1 MADLHSS
8 GLSALSQST
17 AHDSFPLNYGSQ
29 DIRLL
34 KIQPGQRSDAVRLQ
48 IFTARLSDHPD
59 YNALSYT
66 WSNEGS
72 EVIVE
77 VGNQT
82 IVVSE
87 TLHQAL
93 VHLRQP
99 TTESVFWIDAICI
112 NQTSTQDKNHQVPLM
127 DKIYSSAREVIV
139 WLGDAGENTEPAIKF
154 LNDIETNL
162 PAKSDSKDLSQ
173 FEDYLRDQDDIFD
186 VGLIALF
193 QKRWFNRT
201 WILQEAALPV
211 KEPKFLWGPNLF
223 SWSTFIC
230 LDSCMRSVFRKR
242 HHGAFCGI
250 HDLHAGRHAVQRNFA
265 EWTFK
270 ALDGLRGMIQTLKP
284 CRLPLDALIF
294 MTRTASASDPRD
306 RVYGLLGLTS
316 ESYGHQI
323 QVDYAK
329 PVAEVFRDAMASLL
343 LGRRGLTSLA
353 VKEVELHSYVCSD
366 DNCPGGFDPAGV
378 SGASWV
384 PDFGKTFWTIS
395 HAQMLS
401 DTRSFEAGSSVASTL
416 EINSF
421 SLYARGM
428 LVDTVE
434 HATARSPRRGTGGIG
449 WTQLLPLFE
458 FLRAH
463 ASVSQ
468 HEPETTN
475 GQSSCESCLSSHSN
489 IEGIVTLAN
498 QFHLASVEVDC
509 HMESDGRPKT
519 SAVTPIGDH
528 QSHPE
533 QRVGTTTHSSDA
545 VNDASQPK
553 DLNGLGQMAEK
564 ASLPPSNPNVSTPG
578 QGSFDGYLNIGTIN
592 PLLPESVQQAR
603 PPFGECGL
611 YRPPIGEPCD
621 FWDAAW
627 RTLVAD
633 DWVPECKQRPSLLPA
648 DVIRLALRWEALQRD
663 LKGLH
668 NQSNTQ
674 STVFAADTDNMGEFG
689 SLLDSLRAKFR
700 ASRGTSTVISELNH
714 TTLHSLSHRRG
725 FVTKNRWMGL
735 GPRVAQPGDIV
746 AILFGGKVP
755 YILRPVDDHYL
766 FVGECYVH
774 GIMQGELVSQCQRGD
789 RTSES
794 DPRSY
799 AVLKE
804 FEIR

>member
-8 GLSALSQST
+8 GLSATSQST
-17 AHDSFPLNYGSQ
+17 AHDSFPLDYDSQ

-48 IFTARLSDHPD
+48 IFTASLGDPPE

-72 EVIVE
+72 DVIVE

-82 IVVSE
+82 ILVSE
-87 TLHQAL
+87 SLHQAL

-139 WLGDAGENTEPAIKF
+139 WLGNAGEDMEPAIKF

-162 PAKSDSKDLSQ
+162 PAKFDSKDLNQ

-230 LDSCMRSVFRKR
+230 LDSCMRTVFRNR
-242 HHGAFCGI
+242 HHGGFCGI
-250 HDLHAGRHAVQRNFA
+250 HDLHDSRQAVQRNFGA
-265 EWTFK
+265 WTFK
-270 ALDGLRGMIQTLKP
+270 ALDRLRENIQTLQP
-284 CRLPLDALIF
+284 RRLPLDALIF

-306 RVYGLLGLTS
+306 RIYGLLGLTN

-329 PVAEVFRDAMASLL
+329 PVAEVFRDAMANLL
-343 LGRRGLTSLA
+343 LGQRGLASLA
-353 VKEVELHSYVCSD
+353 VKEIELHSYECSD
-366 DNCPGGFDPAGV
+366 ENCPGGFDPAGV

-395 HAQMLS
+395 HAQALS
-401 DTRSFEAGSSVASTL
+401 ETRSFEAGSSAATPL
-416 EINSF
+416 KINSF
-421 SLYARGM
+421 SLYARGI

-434 HATARSPRRGTGGIG
+434 HATARSPRRGTGGIS

-463 ASVSQ
+463 ASVPQ
-468 HEPETTN
+468 HESETTN
-475 GQSSCESCLSSHSN
+475 GQSSCASCLSPHSN
-489 IEGIVTLAN
+489 IEGIVMLAN
-498 QFHLASVEVDC
+498 QFHLASVEMDW
-509 HMESDGRPKT
+509 HKESEERPKT
-519 SAVTPIGDH
+519 SEDCPVGDQ

-533 QRVGTTTHSSDA
+533 QRIGATPHPNDI
-545 VNDASQPK
+545 VNDAGQSQ
-553 DLNGLGQMAEK
+553 DLSGLGQIAEK
-564 ASLPPSNPNVSTPG
+564 PSLPLSNPNMSTPG
-578 QGSFDGYLNIGTIN
+578 QNSLDGYLNLDTIST
-592 PLLPESVQQAR
+592 LLPESVQQAR

-621 FWDAAW
+621 FWDAVW

-633 DWVPECKQRPSLLPA
+633 DWVHECKQRPSLLPA
-648 DVIRLALRWEALQRD
+648 DVIRLALHCEVLQRD
-663 LKGLH
+663 LKSLH
-668 NQSNTQ
+668 DQSNTQ
-674 STVFAADTDNMGEFG
+674 STIFAADTDNTGEFG
-689 SLLDSLRAKFR
+689 SLLDSLRAKFL
-700 ASRGTSTVISELNH
+700 ASQGISTVMSELSH

-725 FVTKNRWMGL
+725 FVTKNGWMGL

-774 GIMQGELVSQCQRGD
+774 GIMQGELVSQCQGGD
-789 RTSES
+789 TTSGGG
-794 DPRSY
+794 PRSY

>member
-1 MADLHSS
+1 MADVHSS
-8 GLSALSQST
+8 GLSQTSQST
-17 AHDSFPLNYGSQ
+17 AHDSFPLDYDTR

-34 KIQPGQRSDAVRLQ
+34 KIQPGQRSQAVQLQ
-48 IFTARLSDHPD
+48 IFTTSLSDPPE

-66 WSNEGS
+66 WSDEGS
-72 EVIVE
+72 DVTVE

-87 TLHQAL
+87 TLYQAL

-127 DKIYSSAREVIV
+127 DKICSAAREVIV
-139 WLGDAGENTEPAIKF
+139 WLGNA
-154 LNDIETNL
+154 NL
-162 PAKSDSKDLSQ
+162 PAKSDPKDLSQ
-173 FEDYLRDQDDIFD
+173 FEDYLRDQDDTFD

-230 LDSCMRSVFRKR
+230 LDCCMRSVFRKR

-250 HDLHAGRHAVQRNFA
+250 HDLHAG
-265 EWTFK
+265 
-270 ALDGLRGMIQTLKP
+270 
-284 CRLPLDALIF
+284 
-294 MTRTASASDPRD
+294 
-306 RVYGLLGLTS
+306 
-316 ESYGHQI
+316 
-323 QVDYAK
+323 
-329 PVAEVFRDAMASLL
+329 
-343 LGRRGLTSLA
+343 LTSLA
-353 VKEVELHSYVCSD
+353 VKEVELHSYECSD

-378 SGASWV
+378 SGASRV

-401 DTRSFEAGSSVASTL
+401 DTRSFEAGSSVATPL

-421 SLYARGM
+421 SLYARGI

-434 HATARSPRRGTGGIG
+434 HATVRSPRRGTGGIG
-449 WTQLLPLFE
+449 WTQVLPLFE

-468 HEPETTN
+468 HESETTN
-475 GQSSCESCLSSHSN
+475 SQSSCASCLSTHSN
-489 IEGIVTLAN
+489 IEGVVTLAN

-509 HMESDGRPKT
+509 HKEGDARPKT

-533 QRVGTTTHSSDA
+533 HRVGTTTYSSDT
-545 VNDASQPK
+545 VNVASEPE

-564 ASLPPSNPNVSTPG
+564 ASPLLSNPNVSTPG
-578 QGSFDGYLNIGTIN
+578 QNSFDGYLNLDTIS
-592 PLLPESVQQAR
+592 PLVPESVQQSR

-648 DVIRLALRWEALQRD
+648 DVIRLALHWEALQRD
-663 LKGLH
+663 LKSLQD
-668 NQSNTQ
+668 QSNTQ
-674 STVFAADTDNMGEFG
+674 STIFAADTDNMGSSTAYWILSGLNFVPLEEFQP
-689 SLLDSLRAKFR
+689 LY
-700 ASRGTSTVISELNH
+700 LNL
-714 TTLHSLSHRRG
+714 TTLLYTASLIAEALSPRMDGWAWGHGWHSQ
-725 FVTKNRWMGL
+725 V
-735 GPRVAQPGDIV
+735 
-746 AILFGGKVP
+746 ILWPFC
-755 YILRPVDDHYL
+755 LEARFH
-766 FVGECYVH
+766 
-774 GIMQGELVSQCQRGD
+774 
-789 RTSES
+789 TS
-794 DPRSY
+794 
-799 AVLKE
+799 
-804 FEIR
+804 